1 MYAVA
6 SASAIGDSLSA
17 DCVLRTSSMRPT
29 QAWALTIALIPP
41 IVVFLW
47 FVVFGLASVCSK
59 KKIQYLKVHFPV
71 AVIVTL
77 LFAHPVVTKSA
88 IKLTA
93 CRTIAGRNF
102 LDADF
107 NVSCD
112 SEEYMAWTEGV
123 AIPILIFYTFGV
135 PLAYAVA
142 MYRHVRQGTLQTHR
156 DIYGFFFSGFRQDI
170 WWFELWNT
178 LRKSMFT
185 ISAVLFAP
193 AGVMMQTWSALVL
206 LLFYVAVFLI
216 AKPYDK
222 PYLNHLE
229 RNALSINVVTL
240 LLGVG
245 LFTNDRSGVDA
256 KSDTLAELITVAILA
271 SNIFFVLNVGWTLSK
286 HTQYCKCCKKKRSL
300 AVNVVPVSN
309 QTAADV
315 QKTKIAAL
323 QWRQGV
329 QLTLNNIMKKK
340 KSIHT
345 REAAPV
351 LKKRLWLSMGHV
363 KKAMVRSSVLKIRE
377 NHDKGVKIF
386 HQHMATRQ
394 KNAGQRMKQRLLA
407 RSMLARSKTR
417 NTKIKVGSASGIE
430 VAEKQKSKAVK
441 DEIEQIRVLLKT
453 KCRDNKDKLRKIFE
467 KGGKLKELDSGQKV
481 WVLSK
486 NKFSRLITKVVKNNV
501 AITANFEA
509 CFEALWVVLRAS
521 MGTCTQKMKEV
532 DVETATRWLFGER
545 EKVAETGTNGAQD
558 NM

>member
-245 LFTNDRSGVDA
+245 LFTNDRSGADA
-256 KSDTLAELITVAILA
+256 KSDTLAELITVAIIA
-271 SNIFFVLNVGWTLSK
+271 SNTFFVLNVVWTLSK
-286 HTQYCKCCKKKRSL
+286 HTHYCKCCKKKKSSS
-300 AVNVVPVSN
+300 VNVVPAATNS
-309 QTAADV
+309 QT
-315 QKTKIAAL
+315 TKVAIL
-323 QWRQGV
+323 QWRQNVRSVLHSKLKQEVATGRGV
-329 QLTLNNIMKKK
+329 PGRLKSK
-340 KSIHT
+340 KSLRTKKVEKIVKN
-345 REAAPV
+345 AAMHRQSLILSV
-351 LKKRLWLSMGHV
+351 EQRQKNERLRLKKRVSARLEKRG
-363 KKAMVRSSVLKIRE
+363 
-377 NHDKGVKIF
+377 GVSD
-386 HQHMATRQ
+386 TT
-394 KNAGQRMKQRLLA
+394 L
-407 RSMLARSKTR
+407 
-417 NTKIKVGSASGIE
+417 
-430 VAEKQKSKAVK
+430 
-441 DEIEQIRVLLKT
+441 
-453 KCRDNKDKLRKIFE
+453 
-467 KGGKLKELDSGQKV
+467 SGQV
-481 WVLSK
+481 PNVSI
-486 NKFSRLITKVVKNNV
+486 SR
-501 AITANFEA
+501 E
-509 CFEALWVVLRAS
+509 
-521 MGTCTQKMKEV
+521 
-532 DVETATRWLFGER
+532 
-545 EKVAETGTNGAQD
+545 
-558 NM
+558 